1 MFLNIVFRYGLFIP
15 KKSDSNKVQLQHKPS
30 IFGDDSDDEVIRISV
45 ISTVKKCTCSHNA
58 CMWKQVRN
66 YGTDIRALDICYC

>member
-1 MFLNIVFRYGLFIP
+1 MTKFLDCFSINHNIFQFLNIVLRYGLFIP

-45 ISTVKKCTCSHNA
+45 I
-58 CMWKQVRN
+58 
-66 YGTDIRALDICYC
+66 